1 MCCADSVHV
10 HSCHRYPGVLPV
22 GRDGGV
28 LSRPAAVLLCV
39 LTVAVPCRA
48 WRQRPR
54 MWLTRVWWRTSRG
67 TNTTQ
72 TSLAQWGTTSSS
84 SCGTH
89 ASRHGTVSTHD
100 HSVPCLRQGS
110 AGTARCVR
118 VCVCVVWACSGHGG
132 GGGQC
137 QQEAKVLA
145 EVGQAGCPPA
155 TVSTSSLA
163 SCWLCVTRFRWCL
176 WLVVLPARMR
186 AERAPLLSQR
196 WIEWQA

>member
-10 HSCHRYPGVLPV
+10 HSCHRYPVVLPV

-118 VCVCVVWACSGHGG
+118 VCVCVVWACSGHGE
-132 GGGQC
+132 GQC
-137 QQEAKVLA
+137 PQEAKVLA
-145 EVGQAGCPPA
+145 SGRL
-155 TVSTSSLA
+155 SSRNRFHKHLA
-163 SCWLCVTRFRWCL
+163 SCWFCVTRFGWCL

>member
-10 HSCHRYPGVLPV
+10 HSCHRYPVVLPV

-132 GGGQC
+132 GG
-137 QQEAKVLA
+137 
-145 EVGQAGCPPA
+145 AGG
-155 TVSTSSLA
+155 TV
-163 SCWLCVTRFRWCL
+163 
-176 WLVVLPARMR
+176 PARGQSACGSGSGR
-186 AERAPLLSQR
+186 LSSRHRFHKQFGFLLALCY
-196 WIEWQA
+196 EV